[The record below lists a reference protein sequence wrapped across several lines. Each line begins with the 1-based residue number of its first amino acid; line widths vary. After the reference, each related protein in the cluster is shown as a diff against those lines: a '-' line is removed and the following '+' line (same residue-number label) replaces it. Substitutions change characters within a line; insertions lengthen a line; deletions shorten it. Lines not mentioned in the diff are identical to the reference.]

1 MVRMVHWCVVDVWG
15 VEGGGYLELFLLV
28 AMVQPGVVELELDLV
43 LSCVHRNQ
51 SRNIASSIHS
61 DQRNQ
66 CPTFPHTRRLPV
78 VHYI

>member
-1 MVRMVHWCVVDVWG
+1 MVDVWG

-51 SRNIASSIHS
+51 SRNIASSIQS
-61 DQRNQ
+61 D
-66 CPTFPHTRRLPV
+66 
-78 VHYI
+78 